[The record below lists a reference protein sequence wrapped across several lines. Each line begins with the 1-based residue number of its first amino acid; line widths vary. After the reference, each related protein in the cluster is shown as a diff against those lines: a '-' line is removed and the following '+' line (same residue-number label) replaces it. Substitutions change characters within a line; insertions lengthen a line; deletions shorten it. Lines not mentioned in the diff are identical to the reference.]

1 MLRNMLLATAE
12 EANAAAATAGL
23 AWLAVG
29 TIKTLSPRS
38 LQYIT
43 SYTLDYNASLDL
55 CIVLS

>member
-1 MLRNMLLATAE
+1 MLLATAE
-12 EANAAAATAGL
+12 EANAAAAAAGL

-55 CIVLS
+55 CAVLS